1 MSGSGRVRVGVMNY
15 ILGRPLVRG
24 LVTRRSD
31 EVEIIEDVPARVGEM
46 LAAGR
51 LDTAIAPVAMILAT
65 PGIDVV
71 PGLGVLCD
79 GPVQSIR
86 LFHKTPLSEL
96 RRVALDGSSRSG
108 AMLARIVLERFEGAA
123 PEYVRRQ
130 PSLPE
135 MLADCD
141 GALLIG
147 DPALTASA
155 DVAPY
160 VDLGELWK
168 RHTGLGFVFAMW
180 GLRAGLAQDR
190 REHIAELLD
199 WSLSVGEE
207 ELEDIVAE
215 ESVRIGLPPEEV
227 RAYLGERIRYR
238 LAPNATSGLRLF
250 ARLAVEQALL
260 PPGAGVNL
268 LAVAADAAGPADR
281 PDASSGQPQP
291 PACGRF
297 PSPLAE
303 RGWSLAQPRTGGE
316 VGSGRSRP
324 ADEEVSPDALQR
336 GITSWPAHASSSA
349 DAITSLLEHGD
360 LLELGAAADELRFRL
375 HPEPVVTYVVDRNI
389 NYTNVCVSGCRFCA
403 FYRRDGDPDAF
414 VLTTDEVL
422 RKVGEL
428 VDAGGTQVLMQGGL
442 HPRLGLDWIC
452 ALVREIKSAY
462 TSVDVHSLSPPEV
475 VHYARVEGLPVRAV
489 VERLREAGL
498 SSLPGGG
505 AEILSDRVRSVVS
518 PHKCTADEWLVVMR
532 EVAAVGMTGT
542 ATMVFGHI
550 ETTAERAEHLFR
562 VRDLQDET
570 GVFTAFIPWTF
581 QQANTALTDVRP
593 AGGYDYLRTLA
604 ASRLALPNIPN
615 IQASW
620 VTQGAAIAQLALR
633 FGANDLGGTMMEENV
648 VAAAGCRFRV
658 SVEELRAIAEEAGFE
673 LRQRRTDY
681 TRV

>member
-1 MSGSGRVRVGVMNY
+1 MSVYGRVRVGVMNY

-31 EVEIIEDVPARVGEM
+31 EVDILEDVPARVGEM
-46 LAAGR
+46 LTVGR
-51 LDTAIAPVAMILAT
+51 LDTAIAPIAVILQA
-65 PGIDVV
+65 PGVDVV
-71 PGLGVLCD
+71 PGLGVSCD

-86 LFHKTPLSEL
+86 LFHKAPLSEL

-108 AMLARIVLERFEGAA
+108 AMLARIVLERFEGAR
-123 PEYVRRQ
+123 PEYVGR
-130 PSLPE
+130 PPVLLD

-147 DPALTASA
+147 DPALTAPT
-155 DVAPY
+155 DLAPH

-168 RHTGLGFVFAMW
+168 RRTGLGFVFAMW
-180 GLRAGLAQDR
+180 GLRPGLSQQK
-190 REHIAELLD
+190 RERIAELLE

-207 ELEDIVAE
+207 ELEEIVVE
-215 ESVRIGLPPEEV
+215 ESARIGLPPDEV

-238 LAPNATSGLRLF
+238 LGPNAMNGLKLF
-250 ARLAVEQALL
+250 TRLAVEQGLL
-260 PPGAGVNL
+260 PPDAGVRWL
-268 LAVAADAAGPADR
+268 
-281 PDASSGQPQP
+281 SSSP
-291 PACGRF
+291 PRALGRRVREG
-297 PSPLAE
+297 ATA
-303 RGWSLAQPRTGGE
+303 RGRGEEGSLA
-316 VGSGRSRP
+316 
-324 ADEEVSPDALQR
+324 A
-336 GITSWPAHASSSA
+336 
-349 DAITSLLEHGD
+349 LLEHGN
-360 LLELGAAADELRFRL
+360 LLDLGAAADELRFRL

-403 FYRRDGDPDAF
+403 FYRREGDPDAF

-442 HPRLGLDWIC
+442 HPKLGLDWIC
-452 ALVREIKSAY
+452 ALVRDIKSAY
-462 TSVDVHSLSPPEV
+462 PSVDVHSLSPPEV
-475 VHYARVEGLPVRAV
+475 VHYARTEGLPVRVV

-505 AEILSDRVRSVVS
+505 AEILSDRVRGAVS
-518 PHKCTADEWLVVMR
+518 PHKCTADEWLGVMR
-532 EVAAVGMTGT
+532 EVAAVGMRGT
-542 ATMVFGHI
+542 ATMVFGHV
-550 ETTAERAEHLFR
+550 ETMAERAEHLLR
-562 VRDLQDET
+562 IRDLQDET

-581 QQANTALTDVRP
+581 QPANTDLADLPP
-593 AGGYDYLRTLA
+593 AGGHDYLRTLA
-604 ASRLALPNIPN
+604 VSRLALPNVPN

-681 TRV
+681 GGA